1 MNNIK
6 FNCTECGSSV
16 EVPQEY
22 AGQQGTCPFCNKTI
36 TVPSAPKVSLKLT
49 PPAITRPVA
58 QQVAPAPAMAPAPQ
72 MPPRPVAQQAA
83 PVPAMAPAPQMPPR
97 PVAQQATPAAAPQP
111 VMPKATPAAAPQPV
125 MPKATPAAAPQPVMQ
140 KAAPQVPPTPAAP
153 QIAVPQPNVPEEAM
167 EEPPKPKKKRIE
179 IKLTKKQKIIGGSI
193 TLGILLLLSGYS
205 VFNWYTTTYIPKKE
219 QAELHE
225 LFTKADKLEPQKKLA
240 LLKDFAAKTSSK
252 NMKSVVTEH
261 IQATEE
267 KIAIEAKRLAEQK
280 RQEEQRLAEEQKR
293 EAARKAKE
301 ARKKQLEEQ
310 RLAEKRK
317 REELKRQQ
325 EEKAREFQESVEKD
339 YAEALNTDRDKHI
352 FIIRKADK
360 KSLTKFFLFK
370 HDVNFENSIRN
381 LQQYKSDKIAYNEIV
396 KQLIDSYEQKK
407 SSDTLAELQ
416 SIKAKADE
424 AIKKIPELA
433 AQLAELGK
441 NLLIEGNSQFH
452 KGNFAF
458 RNVLNEKWL
467 ILGLSDKGHIIYTN
481 VQKIGD
487 FPIFLEFSDKG
498 FRDVTQDYCS
508 DEKRELAKK
517 RYDANQ
523 KVIKQVDESERLF
536 ENEYKK
542 RLAKEKKPLFEFQD
556 LPDFEKEISGL
567 VFFAKLQTNLNA
579 TGGTIMNAN
588 NTGRYVSYNTLKG
601 VRAAYFSGNTRQGI
615 TYKWKTISGSNPR
628 TVSLWFYCNGYNSN
642 REGNAILSWGRKSFK
657 EYFCIE
663 TNKSQSLVCPWGEPR
678 PLLAKKIMNY
688 SWNHLVITYD
698 GNTRTC
704 YLNGKV
710 TATDHVR
717 IITDSTPL
725 MIGTRLNDEKHSF
738 VGGIRNVAIYNR
750 ALAPEEIKI
759 LKNCGPA
766 LEM

>member
-58 QQVAPAPAMAPAPQ
+58 QQVAP
-72 MPPRPVAQQAA
+72 
-83 PVPAMAPAPQMPPR
+83 VPAMAPAPQIPPR
-97 PVAQQATPAAAPQP
+97 P
-111 VMPKATPAAAPQPV
+111 VMPKATPAAAPKPV
-125 MPKATPAAAPQPVMQ
+125 MP
-140 KAAPQVPPTPAAP
+140 KAAPQVPP
-153 QIAVPQPNVPEEAM
+153 N
-167 EEPPKPKKKRIE
+167 PKKKRIE

-193 TLGILLLLSGYS
+193 TLGILLLLSGNS

-280 RQEEQRLAEEQKR
+280 RQEEQQ
-293 EAARKAKE
+293 
-301 ARKKQLEEQ
+301 
-310 RLAEKRK
+310 LAEKRK

-339 YAEALNTDRDKHI
+339 YAEALNTDQDKHI

-370 HDVNFENSIRN
+370 HDANFENYIRN

-407 SSDTLAELQ
+407 SSDALTELQ
-416 SIKAKADE
+416 KIKTSSDYAT
-424 AIKKIPELA
+424 KKIPELA

-523 KVIKQVDESERLF
+523 KVIKQVEESERLF
-536 ENEYKK
+536 KDEYKK
-542 RLAKEKKPLFEFQD
+542 RLAKEKKQLFEFQD

-579 TGGTIMNAN
+579 TGGTIINAN
-588 NTGRYVSYNTLKG
+588 NAERYVSYNTLKG
-601 VRAAYFSGNTRQGI
+601 VRAAYFSGNNRQGI
-615 TYKWKTISGSNPR
+615 NYKWKAISGSRPR
-628 TVSLWFYCNGYNSN
+628 TVSLWFYCNGYNSSDI
-642 REGNAILSWGRKSFK
+642 GNAILSWGRKNFK

-663 TNKSQSLVCPWGEPR
+663 TNKSQSLVCPWGEPKA
-678 PLLAKKIMNY
+678 LLAKRIVNY
-688 SWNHLVITYD
+688 SWNHIAITYD

-710 TATDHVR
+710 DTADRVNMVTA
-717 IITDSTPL
+717 STPL
-725 MIGTRLNDEKHSF
+725 MIGTRLRDENHAF